1 MRDHLKRIPK
11 SVKRFVSE
19 QALLP
24 RLRSACDQMIE
35 VLYPRQALDTDPDVI
50 NFAAPPR
57 TVQATGL
64 SAGAWSSI
72 RFLSDEGCAMCARPF
87 EGGLYMGPDALCT
100 FCSQTPFPFKHT
112 RAACLYDEASRGLIL
127 AFKHAD
133 RLDLR
138 PVLLGWLSRAGNDLL
153 SQADIV
159 VPVPL
164 HPSRLFERRFNQ
176 AAELA
181 RPLARQHKRDYS
193 ADALRRIR
201 PTHKQLSQ
209 ARTAKGRMADRM
221 ANVKDAFALSEAG
234 ERRLKGRHV
243 LLIDDVFTSGA
254 TLSACAEALLK
265 GGVRRVDCLVLARA
279 ATQTAPL

>member
-1 MRDHLKRIPK
+1 MRQYLGHLPEK
-11 SVKRFVSE
+11 VKTFISQ
-19 QALLP
+19 QAYGS
-24 RLRSACDQMIE
+24 RLRSACDQAIE
-35 VLYPRQALDTDPDVI
+35 ILYPRQTLDHDPDII
-50 NFAAPPR
+50 NFAAPAQN
-57 TVQATGL
+57 VQATGL

-100 FCSQTPFPFKHT
+100 FCSQTPFPFQHT

-138 PVLLGWLSRAGNDLL
+138 PVLLGWLSRAGNELL
-153 SQADIV
+153 SQADVV

-181 RPLARQHKRDYS
+181 RPLARQHKRDYM
-193 ADALRRIR
+193 ACALQRVR
-201 PTHKQLSQ
+201 PTHKQTSQ
-209 ARTAKGRMADRM
+209 ARTAKGRMADRK

-234 ERRLKGRHV
+234 QRRLKGRHV

-254 TLSACAEALLK
+254 TLSACTEALLK